1 MATKIKQGD
10 AVLVPIEVKLNGE
23 ALDIAEAEQVEFYI
37 GGYRKLW
44 PGEVRYDGDDKCFYV
59 PVGQEE
65 SFSWKENANIAV
77 DVRVKF
83 KGGNVMGAER
93 LKYALV
99 VDAVSEEVL

>member
-23 ALDIAEAEQVEFYI
+23 VLDTVEAEQVEFFI
-37 GGYRKLW
+37 GGFRKLW
-44 PGEVRYDGDDKCFYV
+44 PGEVNFDAGDSCFYV
-59 PVGQEE
+59 PVSQEE
-65 SFSWKENANIAV
+65 SFSWKENANITV

-83 KGGNVMGAER
+83 RGGNVMGAER